1 MRQIREVRV
10 RDLFF
15 YFYLQLILLA
25 VIWTAFG
32 LIVGLGLPVPLWL
45 SLPAALVLGYLPLR
59 LFLIGCVLMY
69 KAYAPLS
76 MRGECRFYPTCSTY
90 MILSIRKYG
99 ICIGVLKGLH
109 RIWRCRPPNGG
120 EDWP

>member
-45 SLPAALVLGYLPLR
+45 SLSSV
-59 LFLIGCVLMY
+59 
-69 KAYAPLS
+69 
-76 MRGECRFYPTCSTY
+76 TC
-90 MILSIRKYG
+90 
-99 ICIGVLKGLH
+99 
-109 RIWRCRPPNGG
+109 P
-120 EDWP
+120 